1 MKFLSSKSFGYG
13 INFRGTKYS
22 TMFAGNES
30 AAFTLLITTIELSP
44 PSWTGS
50 VLIELH
56 EDGVANRGN
65 TTVQLRLVPM
75 ATFNESGVILHDV
88 LTLTIID
95 TDSK

>member
-1 MKFLSSKSFGYG
+1 
-13 INFRGTKYS
+13 
-22 TMFAGNES
+22 MFAGNES
-30 AAFTLLITTIELSP
+30 AALTLLTTTIELSP

-65 TTVQLRLVPM
+65 TTVQLQLVPM
-75 ATFNESGVILHDV
+75 ATFNKSEVILYDV